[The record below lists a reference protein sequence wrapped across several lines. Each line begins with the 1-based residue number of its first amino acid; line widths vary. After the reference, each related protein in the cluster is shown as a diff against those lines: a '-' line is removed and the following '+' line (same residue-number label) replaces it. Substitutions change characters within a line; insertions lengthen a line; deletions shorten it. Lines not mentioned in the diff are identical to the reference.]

1 MSHRTLRLVV
11 IPALLLVGVSGLAF
25 GLAQDHPA
33 RADDPAA
40 AAGGTDPVS
49 RGEALFAENCAACH
63 GDAGRNASL
72 GPDLAGNPVSI
83 DDARA
88 QIETGGGGMPA
99 GLVEG
104 EDLEDVL
111 AYLETIRAGEPVRG
125 ED

>member
-11 IPALLLVGVSGLAF
+11 IPALLLLGVSGLAF
-25 GLAQDHPA
+25 GIAQEHPV
-33 RADDPAA
+33 RADEPAA
-40 AAGGTDPVS
+40 AAGGTDPVT
-49 RGEALFAENCAACH
+49 RGEALFAENCATCH

-83 DDARA
+83 EDARS

-99 GLVEG
+99 DLVEG
-104 EDLEDVL
+104 RDLEDVL
-111 AYLETIRAGEPVRG
+111 AYLDTIRAGDPVRG

>member
-11 IPALLLVGVSGLAF
+11 IPALLLLGVSGLAF
-25 GLAQDHPA
+25 GIAQEHPA
-33 RADDPAA
+33 RAEEPAA
-40 AAGGTDPVS
+40 AGTDPVS

-63 GDAGRNASL
+63 GDAGRNASI
-72 GPDLAGNPVSI
+72 GPDLAGNPISI
-83 DDARA
+83 EDARE

-99 GLVEG
+99 GLVAG
-104 EDLEDVL
+104 QNLEDVL

>member
-11 IPALLLVGVSGLAF
+11 IPALLLLGVSGLAF
-25 GLAQDHPA
+25 GIAQEHPA
-33 RADDPAA
+33 RAEEPAA
-40 AAGGTDPVS
+40 AGTDPVS

-63 GDAGRNASL
+63 GDAGRNASI
-72 GPDLAGNPVSI
+72 GPDLAGNPISI
-83 DDARA
+83 EDARK

-104 EDLEDVL
+104 QDLEDVL

>member
-11 IPALLLVGVSGLAF
+11 IPALLLLGVSGLAF
-25 GLAQDHPA
+25 GIAQEHPA
-33 RADDPAA
+33 RAEEPAA
-40 AAGGTDPVS
+40 TGTDPVS

-63 GDAGRNASL
+63 GDAGRNASI
-72 GPDLAGNPVSI
+72 GPDLAGNPISI
-83 DDARA
+83 EDARE
-88 QIETGGGGMPA
+88 QIETGGDGMPA

-104 EDLEDVL
+104 QDLEDVL

>member
-1 MSHRTLRLVV
+1 MSRRTLRLVV

-25 GLAQDHPA
+25 GIAQEHPA
-33 RADDPAA
+33 RADPPAA
-40 AAGGTDPVS
+40 AGTDPVS

-99 GLVEG
+99 DLVEG
-104 EDLEDVL
+104 QDLEDVL

>member
-1 MSHRTLRLVV
+1 MPRRTLRLVV
-11 IPALLLVGVSGLAF
+11 IPALLLLGVSGLVY
-25 GLAQDHPA
+25 GIAQEHPA
-33 RADDPAA
+33 RADAPAA
-40 AAGGTDPVS
+40 AEAGDDPVS
-49 RGEALFAENCAACH
+49 RGELLFAENCAACH
-63 GDAGRNASL
+63 GDAGRNASV

-83 DDARA
+83 EDARE

-104 EDLEDVL
+104 QDLEDVL

>member
-1 MSHRTLRLVV
+1 MSRRTLRLVV
-11 IPALLLVGVSGLAF
+11 IPALLLVSVSGLAF
-25 GLAQDHPA
+25 GIAQEHPA
-33 RADDPAA
+33 RAEAPPSA
-40 AAGGTDPVS
+40 GTDPVS

-63 GDAGRNASL
+63 GDAGRNASV

-104 EDLEDVL
+104 QDLEDVL

>member
-1 MSHRTLRLVV
+1 MSRRTLRLVV
-11 IPALLLVGVSGLAF
+11 IPALLLVGVSGLVF
-25 GLAQDHPA
+25 GIAQEHPA
-33 RADDPAA
+33 RAEAPAA
-40 AAGGTDPVS
+40 EGTDPVS

-104 EDLEDVL
+104 QDLEDVL